1 MNLIFRI
8 LVAIY
13 AAIATVISGL
23 IMISPFA
30 DKQIM
35 ETFIDYVDISFYR
48 SNRYDILIFLLG
60 LLFLAL
66 NLVILFSG
74 IRIRRG
80 NKFFCFKN
88 DDGLVRISA
97 NSIENIALSVARRS
111 NSVREAK
118 AKAKFVKNGVEITL
132 RMVVYPDTQVPSLS
146 EMLQEKIRS
155 SVEMMTEL
163 NVRTVDINV
172 EGVHASSKAEEG

>member
-1 MNLIFRI
+1 MNFIFRI

-13 AAIATVISGL
+13 ATIAALVSGL

-35 ETFIDYVDISFYR
+35 EVIIDYIDVSFYR
-48 SNRYDILIFLLG
+48 SNRYDVLIFLLG

-74 IRIRRG
+74 LRVRRA
-80 NKFFCFKN
+80 NKFYCFKN
-88 DDGLVRISA
+88 NDGLVRISA
-97 NSIENIALSVARRS
+97 NSIENIALSVTRRS
-111 NSVREAK
+111 NNVREAK

-146 EMLQEKIRS
+146 EMLQEKIRA

-163 NVRTVDINV
+163 HVETVDINV
-172 EGVHASSKAEEG
+172 EGVHTSSKTEEG

>member
-13 AAIATVISGL
+13 ATIATILSAL

-35 ETFIDYVDISFYR
+35 EAIIDYVDISFYR
-48 SNRYDILIFLLG
+48 SNQYDILVFLLG
-60 LLFLAL
+60 LFFLAL

-74 IRIRRG
+74 IRTRRG
-80 NKFFCFKN
+80 NKFYCFKN
-88 DDGLVRISA
+88 EDGIVRISA

-118 AKAKFVKNGVEITL
+118 AKAKFIKSGVEITL
-132 RMVVYPDTQVPSLS
+132 RMVVYPDTQVPALS
-146 EMLQEKIRS
+146 EILQDKIRS

-163 NVRTVDINV
+163 KVGSVDINV
-172 EGVHASSKAEEG
+172 DGVHASSKTEE